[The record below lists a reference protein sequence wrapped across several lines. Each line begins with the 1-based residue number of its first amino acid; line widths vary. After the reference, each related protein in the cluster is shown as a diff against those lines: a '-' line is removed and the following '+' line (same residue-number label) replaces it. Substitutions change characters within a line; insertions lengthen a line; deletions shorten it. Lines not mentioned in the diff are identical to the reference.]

1 MPNFATNGEAFPVL
15 FMAPVS
21 TEFGE
26 FADKYTVNFYCYAP
40 IQKDRSD
47 VNNVHSDTQLIL
59 NDLKKFIKNS
69 PNTLFGI
76 EADGSSI
83 PMREITMDY
92 VIGNTMT
99 VTIDVDTYGICDI
112 PFADLPLYPVSGCD
126 IIYAQYLTC
135 ETVVECNNLDVFI
148 HDIVATASTRVQPG
162 TNINTGGT
170 ANFPIVNLDADIVL
184 TSVNAASISG
194 DTLYS
199 GSTDVSDLFVSSLS
213 GVTGYGTINN
223 IPLWDGSQSLT
234 DSIITQNGTSGITLS
249 GNLSVT
255 DNDFILN
262 YGGTN
267 ASASGGGIIIEDG
280 VSNGSNSSWLID
292 TVGNWHTNQ
301 SVGVGVTASTDNAL
315 TIRAKT
321 NNSLNNSFTIRN
333 SVNTNNIFKIDD
345 LGNLFINNS
354 NSFNGRFNC
363 EFNGTTI
370 GQLFATSS
378 THMVYGGGFSVRHV
392 FRNNGSIDYINIY
405 PAAGTFTSKLVHVY
419 ENIKPFMFSGA
430 GYKKMQLGGASSTD
444 GFVIRNADDTSD
456 LFKVQGNGTAVIGTP
471 SGTTLL
477 EVNGDTVIFGNLSA
491 STLFSGSI
499 SGDTLYSGSTDV
511 SDLFVSSLSGVTG
524 YGTINNI
531 PLWDGSQSLIDS
543 IITQN
548 GTSGITVSGNIK
560 GTGELHV
567 DIERWTIDLMTSLST
582 TIYASESLS
591 ITLVE
596 DIVNSPTTVLTL
608 SGSSYTL
615 GDPIVS
621 GDEIGIVVSTAS
633 VIKLKIEK

>member
-223 IPLWDGSQSLT
+223 IPLWDGSQSL
-234 DSIITQNGTSGITLS
+234 
-249 GNLSVT
+249 
-255 DNDFILN
+255 
-262 YGGTN
+262 
-267 ASASGGGIIIEDG
+267 
-280 VSNGSNSSWLID
+280 
-292 TVGNWHTNQ
+292 
-301 SVGVGVTASTDNAL
+301 
-315 TIRAKT
+315 
-321 NNSLNNSFTIRN
+321 
-333 SVNTNNIFKIDD
+333 
-345 LGNLFINNS
+345 
-354 NSFNGRFNC
+354 
-363 EFNGTTI
+363 
-370 GQLFATSS
+370 
-378 THMVYGGGFSVRHV
+378 
-392 FRNNGSIDYINIY
+392 
-405 PAAGTFTSKLVHVY
+405 
-419 ENIKPFMFSGA
+419 
-430 GYKKMQLGGASSTD
+430 
-444 GFVIRNADDTSD
+444 
-456 LFKVQGNGTAVIGTP
+456 
-471 SGTTLL
+471 
-477 EVNGDTVIFGNLSA
+477 
-491 STLFSGSI
+491 
-499 SGDTLYSGSTDV
+499 
-511 SDLFVSSLSGVTG
+511 
-524 YGTINNI
+524 
-531 PLWDGSQSLIDS
+531 IDS

-596 DIVNSPTTVLTL
+596 DIVNSPTTTFTL
-608 SGSSYTL
+608 NNVAYTL

-621 GDEIGIVVSTAS
+621 GDEIGIIVSIPS